1 MKATL
6 TFLLPDHQGEFENCA
21 KGVDWLLFAI
31 DLDQKIR
38 AKLKYDDLSMEQR
51 AAYEQCRDWMIAGL
65 DDRGLRLYPSQTFNN

>member
-31 DLDQKIR
+31 DLDQKVR
-38 AKLKYDDLSMEQR
+38 AKLKYEETTTEQR
-51 AAYEQCRDWMIAGL
+51 AILEQVRDWMIAGM
-65 DDRGLRLYPSQTFNN
+65 DDRGLRLYPSIPFNN